1 MANSL
6 SFVSQFYISKSQID
20 LSLCHFGL
28 AARAVLQ
35 QLSVMNIIKQ
45 NYKRRMYKTMSK
57 GEMCFVNCWLFL
69 EFVHLYIF
77 HREQIKSDTRFQ
89 LFFLVMAKHMRCQLQ
104 AEGGDKTAATIL
116 SVEGF
121 CTSVCFSL
129 LLTLDCE
136 WASEH
141 PLVKGQV

>member
-6 SFVSQFYISKSQID
+6 SFVSQFYISKSQIN

-28 AARAVLQ
+28 EARAVFQ

-45 NYKRRMYKTMSK
+45 NYKHRMYKTMSK
-57 GEMCFVNCWLFL
+57 GEMCFVNCWLFP
-69 EFVHLYIF
+69 ESVHLCIF
-77 HREQIKSDTRFQ
+77 YRERIKSDTHFQ
-89 LFFLVMAKHMRCQLQ
+89 LFLLVMAKHAMCQLQ

-121 CTSVCFSL
+121 WTSVCFSL
-129 LLTLDCE
+129 LLTLDWE
-136 WASEH
+136 
-141 PLVKGQV
+141 